1 MTASVYR
8 WLSGKLDHMTGED
21 ALILVGVIAGISVF
35 VGASIVAAWS
45 LYWPPIR
52 RNLALVVSA
61 LIRWHARH
69 IKREP
74 KRQVWPI
81 PFVERPVPH
90 REPWPILA
98 TVALVALVLAIMFNC
113 GFKGV

>member
-1 MTASVYR
+1 MTAAVYR
-8 WLSGKLDHMTGED
+8 WLSEHVEDITGPD
-21 ALILVGVIAGISVF
+21 ALILVGVIAGVSVF
-35 VGASIVAAWS
+35 VGASLVAAWS
-45 LYWPPIR
+45 LYWPPVR

-61 LIRWHARH
+61 LIRWHARY

-81 PFVERPVPH
+81 PFVEPEH
-90 REPWPILA
+90 SDPWPLRVTLA
-98 TVALVALVLAIMFNC
+98 FVALVLAIMFNC